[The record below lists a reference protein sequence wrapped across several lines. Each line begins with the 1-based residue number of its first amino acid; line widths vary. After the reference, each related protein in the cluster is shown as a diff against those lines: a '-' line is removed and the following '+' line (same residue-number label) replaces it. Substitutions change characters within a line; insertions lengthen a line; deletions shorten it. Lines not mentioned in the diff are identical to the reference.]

1 MQTNLDFKVQDIYVP
16 VCQLCSRNK
25 VCPDIARYI
34 MMFVKD
40 DYMLSINT
48 SKIVEKIRK
57 KNTTF
62 HVGDLIYKNMDVHRV
77 KQIVDKSH
85 NGSLMFSHYCCGGK
99 GIMYKSNYNN
109 NQLVFAI

>member
-1 MQTNLDFKVQDIYVP
+1 MQTNLNFKVQDIYLP
-16 VCQLCSRNK
+16 VRQLCSRNK

-48 SKIVEKIRK
+48 GKIVEKIRK
-57 KNTTF
+57 KITTF
-62 HVGDLIYKNMDVHRV
+62 HVGDLIYKNMDLHRI
-77 KQIVDKSH
+77 KQIVEKYH

-99 GIMYKSNYNN
+99 GIMYKSIYEND
-109 NQLVFAI
+109 QLVFAI